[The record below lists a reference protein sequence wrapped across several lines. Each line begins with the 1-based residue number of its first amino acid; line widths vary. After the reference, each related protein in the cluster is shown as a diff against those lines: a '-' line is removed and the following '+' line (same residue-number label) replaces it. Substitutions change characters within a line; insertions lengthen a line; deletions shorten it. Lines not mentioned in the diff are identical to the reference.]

1 MDVRQSERRFA
12 RSRPA
17 EATLD
22 HLPVAVSVI
31 RAADGELLYVNDAWQ
46 AMFGFRRDEAVG
58 RHVSLI
64 AAHALASVRATEM
77 QRELERTG
85 RWQGEVEARRKDG
98 ETVWATT
105 DVCQFHDP
113 VHGSVLIDVQRD
125 VTAEREAHAVRAQA
139 AHRWSSAFE
148 DAPVG
153 MAVIAPDLRM
163 VDVNE
168 RLCAMSGYPRR
179 ELIGTSLAT
188 LAISLR
194 QGRTTETVSLTAVRL
209 SVGTLPK
216 PVSVKLTDRALHRE
230 GRDLLDVGSR
240 RLTSRSSDASAF
252 SSA

>member
-1 MDVRQSERRFA
+1 MDIRQSERRLA

-58 RHVSLI
+58 RQVSLI
-64 AAHALASVRATEM
+64 GAHALASVRATEM

-179 ELIGTSLAT
+179 ELVGTSLAT
-188 LAISLR
+188 LAHPDDIALDAESAARLR
-194 QGRTTETVSLTAVRL
+194 AGEIPRYRVDKRLRRPDGRIVPVTIRVSLVRTAESEVMHELAVVAER
-209 SVGTLPK
+209 
-216 PVSVKLTDRALHRE
+216 
-230 GRDLLDVGSR
+230 
-240 RLTSRSSDASAF
+240 
-252 SSA
+252 